1 MQPPD
6 TIKLVTGPTR
16 GCGHTAQGER
26 QKLRASY
33 FYKTKKR
40 KKSVVRAEKGGRKDL
55 PYVLTG
61 RPLRDAV
68 CFLEICFLLS
78 PVGCVIQTKT
88 GRDKNSQCR
97 PRPHPPLG
105 GSWRCRGDL
114 VSAGHSLHY
123 SPLGALLPP
132 SVFPPFREVPEGKE
146 RTSPTNTQNPS
157 AGRTPQPG
165 EGMGLL
171 PAQSGKRGRAGL
183 AAQVEV

>member
-1 MQPPD
+1 MATRPKEKD
-6 TIKLVTGPTR
+6 RNCVHRIFIKL
-16 GCGHTAQGER
+16 
-26 QKLRASY
+26 
-33 FYKTKKR
+33 KKR

-183 AAQVEV
+183 AGQVEV